1 MAIQPYALTTSD
13 VDIILRRKFKYAVM
27 KIKNLGQRTKISV
40 SLFGLIFAGVGI
52 YFLVNSFAI
61 SVSCSNT
68 LTPGSNVAS
77 AIASAS
83 SGSTICLQG
92 GNYSG
97 FRIAKEGTNKTSY
110 VTIISVPGQTANF
123 TGSLT
128 FDNARYIRL
137 ENLKINGGINF
148 TPAGSNIE
156 VKGNE
161 ITGNVGIYMFG
172 DYRTVAQGGSSSSCP
187 CEVTN
192 VNIENNNIHDIDY
205 TGSQGPG
212 GGVGI
217 TGVGDTHHVKIK
229 NNTIKSVA
237 SDYIQS
243 GMIHDWEVDSNI
255 FLGPS
260 LQFPNHPSD
269 HQDLWQIFGCDTGCY
284 DTNHLI
290 YNIKFNN
297 NVARSTGTAESLL
310 FQTAYFRNVEIQNNL
325 FDKDSRGT
333 TIQIYNTDGLVYR
346 YNTHIE
352 EAESSL
358 ANQGALF
365 RDGGGT
371 AGANY
376 QVDHNIF
383 VKLRGSGTAIGTEGR
398 AGTWGVYDYNVS
410 NDSSA
415 IGTGSIRNWT
425 PNWVNTTAYQAVGL
439 PIDAGYKPGRFATSS
454 LTGDANGDG
463 VVNIVDLSAL
473 LSHWG
478 TNYSATDFNNDL
490 TVNIIDLSML
500 LSNYGKTTPPP
511 TDPVP
516 LGVGGT
522 WNLKFSDE
530 FNGTSL
536 DLNKWRPNWLAGND
550 TAITKPVNDAELSCY
565 DPKQV
570 AVSGGV
576 LSISAVAKNC
586 TANNGTTYSYASG
599 LIESYDH
606 YQFTYGYMEAKMNLP
621 GTNTPVNWPAFW
633 ANGTGNWPTTGEIDV
648 MEVLGGNSPV
658 CWHFH
663 YSGGAPGGCTNLS
676 PPNTGWHT
684 FGANWEPGKI
694 TYYYD
699 GAQVGQVTSGVTSA
713 PMYIIANMG
722 LSNTYGG
729 PVTTPAKLDVDY
741 IRVWQH

>member
-1 MAIQPYALTTSD
+1 MINKLPSK
-13 VDIILRRKFKYAVM
+13 LRGKAVY
-27 KIKNLGQRTKISV
+27 IFV
-40 SLFGLIFAGVGI
+40 LIFAGAGS
-52 YFLVNSFAI
+52 YFVFNSFAATP
-61 SVSCSNT
+61 SCDNT
-68 LTPGSNVAS
+68 LSPGANVS
-77 AIASAS
+77 TAIANAP
-83 SGSTICLQG
+83 SGTTICLQG

-97 FRIAKEGTNKTSY
+97 FRIAKESTNKTSY
-110 VTIISVPGQTANF
+110 VTVVSLPGQTANF
-123 TGSLT
+123 TSNIT

-161 ITGNVGIYMFG
+161 ITGDVGIYMFG

-212 GGVGI
+212 AGVGI
-217 TGVGDTHHVKIK
+217 TGVGDTFNLTVKG
-229 NNTIKSVA
+229 NTIKSVA

-243 GMIHDWEVDSNI
+243 GMIHDWNVDGNT

-269 HQDLWQIFGCDTGCY
+269 HQDLWQIFGCETGCY
-284 DTNHLI
+284 DTGHLI
-290 YNIKFNN
+290 SNIKFNN

-333 TIQIYNTDGLVYR
+333 TIQIYNTDGLIYR

-352 EAESSL
+352 EAESAA
-358 ANQGALF
+358 ANQAALF

-371 AGANY
+371 AGSNY
-376 QVDHNIF
+376 QIDHNIF
-383 VKLRGSGTAIGTEGR
+383 IKLRGSGPAIGTEGR
-398 AGTWGVYDYNVS
+398 AGSWGTYDYNVS
-410 NDSSA
+410 NDGSASGGSSV
-415 IGTGSIRNWT
+415 RNWT
-425 PNWVNTTAYQAVGL
+425 PSWVNTTDYQPVGL
-439 PIDAGYKPGRFATSS
+439 QVDAGYKPGRLAASAFA
-454 LTGDANGDG
+454 GDTNSDG
-463 VVNIVDLSAL
+463 IVNIVDLSTL

-478 TNYSATDFNNDL
+478 TNYAGADFNKDL
-490 TVNIIDLSML
+490 TVNIFDLSIL
-500 LSNYGKTTPPP
+500 LSNYGKTAPPQS
-511 TDPVP
+511 DPVP
-516 LGVGGT
+516 LGVAGS
-522 WNLKFSDE
+522 WNMKFSDE

-536 DLNKWRPNWLAGND
+536 DLTKWRPNWLAGSNSQ
-550 TAITKPVNDAELSCY
+550 ITKPVNDAELSCY
-565 DPKQV
+565 DPNQV
-570 AVSGGV
+570 SVAGGV
-576 LSISAVAKNC
+576 LTLSAVAKSC
-586 TANNGTTYSYASG
+586 TAINGVTYNYASG
-599 LIESYDH
+599 LVESYDH

-621 GTNTPVNWPAFW
+621 GTSTPVNWPAFW
-633 ANGTGNWPTTGEIDV
+633 ANGTGSWPTTGEIDV
-648 MEVLGGNSPV
+648 MEVLGGSTPV

-663 YSGGAPGGCTNLS
+663 FSGGAPGGCLNLN
-676 PPNTGWHT
+676 PANTGWHT

-699 GAQVGQVTSGVTSA
+699 GVQVGQVTSGVTSS
-713 PMYIIANMG
+713 PMYLIANMG

-729 PVTTPAKLDVDY
+729 PVTVPAKTDIDY